1 MVWDNG
7 QQSAQEVRAVM
18 RFGVNTMI
26 WSGAFEPE
34 KFPFAQLKEVGV
46 DGIEIP
52 VFVPTDLN
60 PQAVRKTCEEH
71 AMNLH
76 FCSVNPDGMNPISDD
91 DAVRAKTIAHWKTLI
106 RTAAEAGADQIV
118 GPTYSPVGYLPGRR
132 RTEDEWKW
140 GVEFHQALDEDLA
153 QARVTMA
160 VEPLNRFET
169 YFLNTAADAVRFI
182 EEIGSE
188 RIGILLD
195 TFHQNIED
203 KDVADAYRTCGK
215 HLMHVHTCEND
226 RGVPGSGHVD
236 WPGVLRAIKD
246 TGYDRWL
253 TIESFNSQIPELSA
267 ATAIWRDLADSMDD
281 IAIDGTRF
289 LRDLW
294 ART

>member
-1 MVWDNG
+1 
-7 QQSAQEVRAVM
+7 
-18 RFGVNTMI
+18 MI
-26 WSGAFEPE
+26 WSGAFEPQ
-34 KFPFAQLKEVGV
+34 KFPFAELKEVGV

-52 VFVPTDLN
+52 VFVPSELN
-60 PQAVRKTCEEH
+60 ARAVRRTCEEN
-71 AMNLH
+71 AVSVH
-76 FCSVNPDGMNPISDD
+76 FCSVNPDGINPSSDD
-91 DAVRAKTIAHWKTLI
+91 ASVRAKSFEHWRTVI
-106 RTAAEAGADQIV
+106 HTAAECGAGQV
-118 GPTYSPVGYLPGRR
+118 CGPTYSPVGYLPGHR

-140 GVEFHQALDEDLA
+140 VVEFHQALDADLA
-153 QARVTMA
+153 EAGVTFA

-169 YFLNTAADAVRFI
+169 YFLNTAADAVRLV
-182 EEIGSE
+182 EEIGSSHT
-188 RIGILLD
+188 GILLD

-203 KDVADAYRTCGK
+203 KDVPEAYRTCGK

-253 TIESFNSQIPELSA
+253 TIESFNAHIPELSA

-281 IAIDGTRF
+281 IAVDGIRF

-294 ART
+294 ARI